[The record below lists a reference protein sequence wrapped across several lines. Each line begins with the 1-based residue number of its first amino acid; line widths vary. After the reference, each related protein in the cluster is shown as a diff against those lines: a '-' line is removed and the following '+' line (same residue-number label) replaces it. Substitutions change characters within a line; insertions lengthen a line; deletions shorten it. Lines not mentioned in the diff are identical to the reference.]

1 MTNNEAQTNETIDR
15 EHAEAVRRQHTLTRM
30 TLAQRA
36 RFEAAMAGVII
47 TR

>member
-1 MTNNEAQTNETIDR
+1 MSEKIETKVDR
-15 EHAEAVRRQHTLTRM
+15 EHAEAVRRLQTLGRM
-30 TLAQRA
+30 NLAQRA